1 MNPILTAHV
10 RSRLFTQ
17 LATLEQ
23 AGIPPA
29 QALTLIG
36 GDLPPKVHQ
45 RLTETAAALA
55 RGRGIAEAGES
66 CGIWLPWE
74 ARVIRMAAIG
84 GRLHSLFVSLSRH
97 YADRAQRFGRL
108 KNRLAFP
115 LLILLLA
122 SLVAPFP
129 ALFQG
134 TIGPLGYLFRAF
146 GPPLL
151 LYGSLQ
157 WLVFAYRQQV
167 THETGAG
174 WARLVQAIPLFGPL
188 LARQQQRDGLFGL
201 LLLLESGV
209 PILDALPLAGQ
220 GVADPL
226 LRTRYRAAAAALA
239 DQRSAVAIILE
250 RYGIISDPGTAAL
263 FASGETIGRLDRVI
277 RHELCQW
284 DIRLERQWDTLAEW
298 LPRLIYAAVAAFMA
312 SGIFSGYRGLSSL
325 AGMT

>member
-29 QALTLIG
+29 QAFTLIG
-36 GDLPPKVHQ
+36 GDLPPGVRHA
-45 RLTETAAALA
+45 LTETATTLA
-55 RGRGIAEAGES
+55 QGRDIAEAGERY
-66 CGIWLPWE
+66 GIWLPWE
-74 ARVIRMAAIG
+74 ARVIRMAAVG

-108 KNRLAFP
+108 KSRLAFP

-122 SLVAPFP
+122 SLAAPFP

-134 TIGPLGYLFRAF
+134 TIGPVGYLIRAF

-157 WLVFAYRQQV
+157 WLVFAYHRQV
-167 THETGAG
+167 TREVGVG

-239 DQRSAVAIILE
+239 DQRSAVAAILE
-250 RYGIISDPGTAAL
+250 RYGIISDPGAAAL
-263 FASGETIGRLDRVI
+263 FASGEAAGRLDRVI
-277 RHELCQW
+277 RHELRQW
-284 DIRLERQWDTLAEW
+284 DIRLELQWDTLAEW
-298 LPRLIYAAVAAFMA
+298 LPRLIYAAVAIFMA
-312 SGIFSGYRGLSSL
+312 SGIFSGYRGLGSL